1 MLQGAVTNAINIPSI
16 APEKLIQFEPYLQL
30 ARKLGKLLGLMCDGA
45 LSELSVGLYGR
56 AAELE
61 TRPITS
67 AALVGLLQDHLS
79 VSINRVNANYIARRQ
94 GINVT
99 ELSSADSRDYLTMLR
114 VSGVTA
120 AGTLVLE
127 GTLFDERHPRLVRVN
142 DYIIESELT
151 GRIVMTRHD
160 DRPGV
165 IGAIGALLG
174 REGINI
180 SSMQVGIAGDGSSEA
195 IAVFRVS
202 SELSIGTLQ
211 ELSSIDAI
219 DKALQIEF

>member
-1 MLQGAVTNAINIPSI
+1 
-16 APEKLIQFEPYLQL
+16 
-30 ARKLGKLLGLMCDGA
+30 
-45 LSELSVGLYGR
+45 
-56 AAELE
+56 
-61 TRPITS
+61 
-67 AALVGLLQDHLS
+67 
-79 VSINRVNANYIARRQ
+79 
-94 GINVT
+94 
-99 ELSSADSRDYLTMLR
+99 MLR
-114 VSGVTA
+114 ISGVTA
-120 AGTLVLE
+120 AGTLCLE

-160 DRPGV
+160 DRHGV

-180 SSMQVGIAGDGSSEA
+180 SSMQVGIACDDSSEA

-202 SELSIGTLQ
+202 SELSIATLQ

-219 DKALQIEF
+219 DKALQIKF